1 MFNNLFNSQI
11 FSLFF
16 TLGLLSV
23 VYICLHFLK
32 KKFSLPAEI
41 SRKMIHI
48 SLGLT
53 TLSFPFIFK
62 DSLIVWIM
70 CSISVISLFLLKYTK
85 LRKSLGST
93 LHDVDRHSYG
103 DILFPLSVAILFQLS
118 HTTPVFY
125 IISILVLT
133 LADALAAII
142 GVYYGKAHYDAS
154 EGIKSWE
161 GSLFFFIT
169 AFLCIQIPL
178 LLMSDFNNAN
188 IIIVAAFIALLITL
202 CEAVSWQGLDNL
214 FIPLGVY
221 ITLTNYLNYHIS
233 TLILLVFTLIII
245 LVSGICLRKKSTMNF
260 SALIFSIVLGFLYVT
275 LDPFSFVIPLSM
287 FLLYSYLVRK
297 EHDKLKNS
305 HTVLTIL
312 YLNLGGLFWAFLRA
326 NGHPELALEF
336 SIYYC
341 IQIGIIS
348 WIHQYYFYKKFNLV
362 APFVNSLILFTAI
375 FFIYANKL
383 NFFTYNDYCKYFLY
397 MITSL
402 IVSLS
407 LFICWSKKHEELNL
421 NRKRLIVQGGSAFI
435 GSVIFYIIRTIY
447 A

>member
-1 MFNNLFNSQI
+1 MFNDTFSSQI
-11 FSLFF
+11 YSLFF

-32 KKFSLPAEI
+32 KRFSLPAEI

-70 CSISVISLFLLKYTK
+70 CSVSIISLFLLKYTK
-85 LRKSLGST
+85 LKKSLGAT
-93 LHDVDRHSYG
+93 LHDVKRHSYG

-154 EGIKSWE
+154 EGIKSGE

-178 LLMSDFNNAN
+178 LLMSDFSNAN

-221 ITLTNYLNYHIS
+221 ITLTNYLNYSIS

-245 LVSGICLRKKSTMNF
+245 LVLGICLRKKSTMNF

-287 FLLYSYLVRK
+287 FLLYSYIVRK
-297 EHDKLKNS
+297 EHDKLQDS

-326 NGHPELALEF
+326 NGHSELALEF

-348 WIHQYYFYKKFNLV
+348 WIHQYYFYKKFSLV

-375 FFIYANKL
+375 FFIYANQL
-383 NFFTYNDYCKYFLY
+383 NIFTYNEYCKYFLY
-397 MITSL
+397 MIISL
-402 IVSLS
+402 VISLF
-407 LFICWSKKHEELNL
+407 LFICWSKKHKELDL
-421 NRKRLIVQGGSAFI
+421 KRKRLIVQGGSAFI
-435 GSVIFYIIRTIY
+435 GSVIFYLIRTIY